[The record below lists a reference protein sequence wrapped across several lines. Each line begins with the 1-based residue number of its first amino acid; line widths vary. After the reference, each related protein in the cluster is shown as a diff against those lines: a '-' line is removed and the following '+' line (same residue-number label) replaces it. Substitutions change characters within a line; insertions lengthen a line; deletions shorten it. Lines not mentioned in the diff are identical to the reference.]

1 MTIARIKFWAIVAT
15 GFLVISIPTAAQTD
29 QKHAGVLL
37 IAVDPEG
44 PAAAAGIERGD
55 LILRFEGQDVT
66 NHRDIVELLAIAKTA
81 EVTLTIKHGDDL
93 RDQVVQ
99 IDRVWGRPRL
109 GVMIAIG
116 AGINPDFMKPGD
128 KAKRKHGVEQGRKLK
143 GREPQSQLKKRLP
156 RMPGIIVM
164 EVISGSPADIAGLQ
178 RGDWITIVGDVALN
192 GPAEQLVDIIGSS
205 RPGDELRIK
214 YERDGQEM
222 SVVVTLGKDSETS
235 LTKLGIRY
243 KTPMPMFVD
252 ENMKKL
258 LGDHRGQYRLP
269 PIKPGAARYHRL

>member
-1 MTIARIKFWAIVAT
+1 M
-15 GFLVISIPTAAQTD
+15 
-29 QKHAGVLL
+29 
-37 IAVDPEG
+37 
-44 PAAAAGIERGD
+44 ER
-55 LILRFEGQDVT
+55 F
-66 NHRDIVELLAIAKTA
+66 
-81 EVTLTIKHGDDL
+81 
-93 RDQVVQ
+93 
-99 IDRVWGRPRL
+99 
-109 GVMIAIG
+109 AIG
-116 AGINPDFMKPGD
+116 QPVRRTEDPRF
-128 KAKRKHGVEQGRKLK
+128 LK
-143 GREPQSQLKKRLP
+143 GRGRFLNDVVLP
-156 RMPGIIVM
+156 GQAYGFVVRSPFAHARVRSIDAEAAKAAPGVLAVLTGA
-164 EVISGSPADIAGLQ
+164 ELQADGIGPLRCEAAGLQ